1 MPQAIRL
8 EKSALDAQYGE
19 QISEQPGEQ
28 KSGRRVGLE
37 KERDLS
43 EQLWCVHIEGTN
55 DYVAAMSREAAERE
69 ASAINAYIGHAG
81 DKASA
86 SIVRATAIEWPFTAA
101 GHARSLEVDWDD
113 LQHMPHRLADADSSV
128 EEPLP
133 SIWRRLKA
141 FVRGA

>member
-1 MPQAIRL
+1 M
-8 EKSALDAQYGE
+8 
-19 QISEQPGEQ
+19 
-28 KSGRRVGLE
+28 
-37 KERDLS
+37 S
-43 EQLWCVHIEGTN
+43 EQLWCVHIEGIN

-69 ASAINAYIGHAG
+69 ASAINAYIEHAG

-113 LQHMPHRLADADSSV
+113 LQHMPHRLADAGSS
-128 EEPLP
+128 EEAPLP

-141 FVRGA
+141 LVRGA

>member
-1 MPQAIRL
+1 M
-8 EKSALDAQYGE
+8 EKSALGAQYDE
-19 QISEQPGEQ
+19 QISEQTGKRISGQ
-28 KSGRRVGLE
+28 KSGGQRVGLE

-43 EQLWCVHIEGTN
+43 EQLWCVHIEGIN

-69 ASAINAYIGHAG
+69 ASAINAYIEHAG
-81 DKASA
+81 DKAPA

-113 LQHMPHRLADADSSV
+113 LQHMPHRLADADSA
-128 EEPLP
+128 EEALLP

-141 FVRGA
+141 LMRGA